1 MSVRRETELYAPLK
15 AFFESRGYEVKA
27 EVNRCDL
34 VGVREDLEQPLIV
47 EMKKTF
53 NLSLLLQGVER
64 LRMSPVVYL
73 AVERPRDKGR
83 TGGRRWNELCD
94 LCRRLGLGLITV
106 TFYKTKAPLVE
117 VLAEPEESPSPKRGG
132 ARRRERLLHEFRERS
147 GDYNTGGSTRVPLI
161 TAYREKAL
169 RVALALEAAGAE
181 AAESEAAA
189 RLAAETAA
197 HGEAAAGLAADGEA
211 AEAESLAAGWDA
223 ETGLDGLAAELVLNR
238 EAGGEAEAQGG
249 TAGAVMDQAGQAAGA
264 AARLSGGAAVRPDA
278 ELALAADAPS
288 RPDAASAQTG
298 PGKRGR
304 KRKAKPAAYE
314 AGALQSAKPAAE
326 GVSPAE
332 LRRLS
337 GVPAAA
343 AILQRNYYG
352 WFTRVNRGR
361 YALTPA
367 GRAALLEYAAVTAA
381 GRGEPPGGD

>member
-117 VLAEPEESPSPKRGG
+117 VLAEPEEPPVPKRGG

-181 AAESEAAA
+181 AA
-189 RLAAETAA
+189 LAAEAA
-197 HGEAAAGLAADGEA
+197 EREAAAGRA
-211 AEAESLAAGWDA
+211 AEADGLAAGWDA
-223 ETGLDGLAAELVLNR
+223 GTGLDVPAAELALGR
-238 EAGGEAEAQGG
+238 EAGGEAV
-249 TAGAVMDQAGQAAGA
+249 GAANDGAGQAAGA
-264 AARLSGGAAVRPDA
+264 AEAASP
-278 ELALAADAPS
+278 
-288 RPDAASAQTG
+288 PDAASVQPGAG

-314 AGALQSAKPAAE
+314 AGALRSAKPAAE

-381 GRGEPPGGD
+381 GRGKPAGGD

>member
-117 VLAEPEESPSPKRGG
+117 VLAEPEEPPSPKRGG

-169 RVALALEAAGAE
+169 RVALALEAADAE
-181 AAESEAAA
+181 AALAADAEESEAAA
-189 RLAAETAA
+189 RLAAETTA
-197 HGEAAAGLAADGEA
+197 HGETAAGLAAEGEA
-211 AEAESLAAGWDA
+211 AETDGLVTGWDA
-223 ETGLDGLAAELVLNR
+223 DTGLEGRAAELELSR
-238 EAGGEAEAQGG
+238 KAGGEAAAPGR
-249 TAGAVMDQAGQAAGA
+249 TAGAEMGLADQAAGA
-264 AARLSGGAAVRPDA
+264 AA
-278 ELALAADAPS
+278 LAADATAAS
-288 RPDAASAQTG
+288 RPDAAAVQPEPG

-314 AGALQSAKPAAE
+314 AGALRSAKPAAE

-381 GRGEPPGGD
+381 GRGEPPGGG